1 MEITGTLVAIGDI
14 MEGQGA
20 RGPWQKQLFV
30 IETAEQY
37 PKKVACLAW
46 GDKVNDIAVLNLGD
60 VLTVGIDI
68 ESREFNGKWYTD
80 VKAWSIKTQQQPQG
94 APAQIPNPALQP
106 LPPMPGAESQYNI
119 SKGSDDLL
127 F

>member
-14 MEGQGA
+14 MEGQGV

-30 IETAEQY
+30 IETEEQY

-46 GDKVNDIAVLNLGD
+46 GDKVNDIAAINLGD
-60 VLTVGIDI
+60 RLTVGIDI
-68 ESREFNGKWYTD
+68 ESREFNGRWYTD
-80 VKAWSIKTQQQPQG
+80 VKAWSIKGAAQG
-94 APAQIPNPALQP
+94 APAQIPNPPLPP
-106 LPPMPGAESQYNI
+106 LPPMTGTQGEFNINESGA
-119 SKGSDDLL
+119 GDDLP

>member
-20 RGPWQKQLFV
+20 RGPWKKQLFV

-46 GDKVNDIAVLNLGD
+46 GDKVNDIAALNLGD
-60 VLTVGIDI
+60 RLTVGIDI
-68 ESREFNGKWYTD
+68 ESREFNGRWYTD
-80 VKAWSIKTQQQPQG
+80 VKAWSIKGAARG
-94 APAQIPNPALQP
+94 APAQIPNPP
-106 LPPMPGAESQYNI
+106 LPPLTGTQGEFNINEGGA
-119 SKGSDDLL
+119 GDDLP